1 MAEFI
6 VMPKLGFDM
15 REAVLNSWLKKV
27 GDPVTK
33 GEIIAEIESDKAT
46 LELEAQATGTLL
58 HLLAE
63 SGDVMAIG
71 ANLAIVGR
79 YFRHG

>member
-27 GDPVTK
+27 GDPITK
-33 GEIIAEIESDKAT
+33 GEIVA
-46 LELEAQATGTLL
+46 
-58 HLLAE
+58 
-63 SGDVMAIG
+63 
-71 ANLAIVGR
+71 
-79 YFRHG
+79 